1 MTTTVNVSQKG
12 QVELPEGFR
21 KRRKIKPGTALRV
34 TEIGN
39 GLYVTPL
46 LEPTEKELQKVIA
59 AAGSLTHSQTPE
71 EEEMV
76 QIAIAE
82 HRKSARRKR
91 G

>member
-1 MTTTVNVSQKG
+1 MTTTVNVSQGG

-21 KRRKIKPGTALRV
+21 KRRKIKPGTALRI
-34 TEIGN
+34 TEVGN

-46 LEPTEKELQKVIA
+46 SEPTEKDLHKVIA
-59 AAGSLTHSQTPE
+59 AAGSLIRSQSAE

-76 QIAIAE
+76 QTAIAE
-82 HRKSARRKR
+82 HRKAARRKR

>member
-12 QVELPEGFR
+12 QVELPESFR
-21 KRRKIKPGTALRV
+21 KRRKIKPGMALRV
-34 TEIGN
+34 TEVGN

-46 LEPTEKELQKVIA
+46 SEPTEQELQKVIT
-59 AAGSLTHSQTPE
+59 AAGSLIHSQTPE

-76 QIAIAE
+76 QKAIAE